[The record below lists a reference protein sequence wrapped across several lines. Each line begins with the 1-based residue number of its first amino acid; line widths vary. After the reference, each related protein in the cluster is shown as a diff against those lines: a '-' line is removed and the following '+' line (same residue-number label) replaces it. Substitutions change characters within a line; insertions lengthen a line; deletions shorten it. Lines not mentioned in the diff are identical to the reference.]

1 MNNCTS
7 KETQNPEQERK
18 VEMMGFMSRLRERKW
33 SKTSKAIAA
42 VLLGASLLMSG
53 CGGGSKSASTGGS
66 AAKGGK
72 ALTIGMTNAPKSFN
86 PLTQPDAAGQFVMRF
101 MYDTLLGQPEPQKFT
116 PHLAKSFETK
126 DNKTYT
132 VKIDPNAKWSD
143 GKPITAD
150 DVIFTINLI
159 ANPKVES
166 SLGRYIKPLAGLSST
181 GKLKEGQKLTSV
193 IKIDDKTVEFV
204 CRQPL
209 DPNYVKNSLGFNVS
223 ILPKHI
229 FEKID
234 PAKIPS
240 SKAVQSPSVV
250 SGPYKFTKY
259 VTNDHIEL
267 AANDGFVLGA
277 PKIKK
282 IFIKIQNGTNLVVDL
297 KAGKVQMSAGAG
309 IGKVSIN
316 DIDVLK
322 KEKNLVVKD
331 VPSLGSQ
338 YIMPNDS
345 DPEMNV
351 HFRKALVHAVN
362 RKQLVDQLYKGYGA
376 VYPTMYTAASPVYD
390 KTVKNPEYNV
400 ELAKKELAASGYDVN
415 KEIVLMV
422 PLGNVQRE
430 QSADLIQQNLQ
441 AIGLKVKLQ
450 KMDFPTLMTHN
461 KKGDFKIMLMGLTLS
476 ADPDYMNLYET
487 GGVSNFQKTA
497 DPKLMDMMS
506 AAAFEADSAKRT
518 QRYHEIQH
526 YMAEQMFNIPLY
538 GEQDFIIQNKKP
550 GRRPETLLVRQ
561 PG

>member
-1 MNNCTS
+1 
-7 KETQNPEQERK
+7 
-18 VEMMGFMSRLRERKW
+18 MGFMSQLRDKKW
-33 SKTSKAIAA
+33 SKTSKAIAM
-42 VLLGASLLMSG
+42 VLLGASLMMSG

-66 AAKGGK
+66 GAAKGK

-101 MYDTLLGQPEPQKFT
+101 MYDSLLGQPQAQKFT

-126 DNKTYT
+126 DNKVYT
-132 VKIDPNAKWSD
+132 VKLDPNAKWSD

-150 DVIFTINLI
+150 DIIFTINLI
-159 ANPKVES
+159 ANPKVET

-193 IKIDDKTVEFV
+193 IKKDDKTVEFV

-209 DPNYVKNSLGFNVS
+209 DPNYVKNSLGFNVG

-234 PAKIPS
+234 PAKIAT
-240 SKAVQSPSVV
+240 SKEVQAPTVV
-250 SGPYKFTKY
+250 SGPYKFGKY

-267 AANDGFVLGA
+267 ASNDNFVLGA

-309 IGKVSIN
+309 IARIPIK
-316 DIDVLK
+316 DIEVLK
-322 KEKNLVVKD
+322 KEKNLTVKD

-338 YIMPNDS
+338 FIMPNDS

-351 HFRKALVHAVN
+351 HFRKALAHAVN
-362 RKQLVDQLYKGYGA
+362 RKQIVDQLYKGYGA
-376 VYPTMYTAASPVYD
+376 VYPTLYTAASPVFD
-390 KTVKNPEYNV
+390 KTVKNAEYNV
-400 ELAKKELAASGYDVN
+400 DLAKKELAASGYDVN
-415 KEIVLMV
+415 KELVLMV
-422 PLGNVQRE
+422 PLGNVLRE

-461 KKGDFKIMLMGLTLS
+461 KKGDFKIMLMGLTLA
-476 ADPDYMNLYET
+476 ADPDYMNLFET

-518 QRYHEIQH
+518 ERYHEIQH
-526 YMAEQMFNIPLY
+526 YMADQMFNIPLY
-538 GEQDFIIQNKKP
+538 GEQDFIIQNKSLQGGLKP
-550 GRRPETLLVRQ
+550 YWYGSLDDINKWELK
-561 PG
+561 